1 MTESEVSCKTQ
12 PLAPDTSKKMVSRLF
27 ALDLSGGRILSLNA
41 DDPSN
46 LKVIVT
52 NCRHPDGVVVDVE
65 AGHIYW
71 TDMGVPHLNDGCIE
85 RADLNGENRTII
97 IPQGGTFTPK
107 QLYLDKKNGKLY
119 WCDREGIRVMCS
131 NLNGSNIETLVQTGH
146 GDSPP

>member
-27 ALDLSGGRILSLNA
+27 ALDLSGGHILSLNA

-65 AGHIYW
+65 AWHIYW

-85 RADLNGENRTII
+85 RADLNGENRKAVRSRQSSSILTRRMVSCI
-97 IPQGGTFTPK
+97 GA
-107 QLYLDKKNGKLY
+107 
-119 WCDREGIRVMCS
+119 
-131 NLNGSNIETLVQTGH
+131 IEKE
-146 GDSPP
+146 